1 MKLPRLNGWLRMYVV
16 AAVLWIAFTTYSL
29 VVLLPAKPDLSMVE
43 SRAFFS
49 ATAEVE
55 DARRKPSGEAR
66 YMASDPICEAAYL
79 GAGVNKN
86 ECMEFMVG
94 TTTLSPSSVALME
107 LRIASAV
114 KSGRVQRMRQE
125 ADEQFNAAFAELL
138 PDYLLRILAVPLVV
152 FVLGHTVA
160 WVRRG
165 FQLGK

>member
-1 MKLPRLNGWLRMYVV
+1 MYVV
-16 AAVLWIAFTTYSL
+16 AAVLWIAFTTYSF
-29 VVLLPAKPDLSMVE
+29 VALLPAKRDLAMVE
-43 SRAFFS
+43 SRALFS

-94 TTTLSPSSVALME
+94 STALSPSSVALME
-107 LRIASAV
+107 LRIASAT
-114 KSGRVQRMRQE
+114 KSERIRRLRQE
-125 ADEQFNAAFAELL
+125 ADEQFNAALAKLL
-138 PDYLLRILAVPLVV
+138 PDYLFRILAVPLVV
-152 FVLGHTVA
+152 FLLGHTVA

-165 FQLGK
+165 FQPGN